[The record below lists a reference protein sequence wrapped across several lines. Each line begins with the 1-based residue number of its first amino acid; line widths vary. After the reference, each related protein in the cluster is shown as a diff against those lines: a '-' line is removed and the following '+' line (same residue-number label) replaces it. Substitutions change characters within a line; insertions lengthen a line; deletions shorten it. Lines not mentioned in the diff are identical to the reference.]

1 MAQNKKGDNMRK
13 KIALLLSVCC
23 MMLMLVACGTD
34 PKSEDYNGKSYDD
47 LYQASEGWVA
57 VLAGHTVD
65 DVQSAIDGVA
75 GQKLTEEQRIQVELF
90 ESGISAV
97 RDLGEFVSIG
107 EFTVEKSGNTLTTT
121 ERLVFE
127 EREVDFQI
135 VYSYYNMEVI
145 GYTVEPVYSL
155 GEKMQKAGINTLIS
169 MTTVFG
175 VLILIS
181 LIISCFNIFPYLEA
195 KKKAQ
200 KQANAPAKES
210 VVSQIEAKEEL
221 LTDDTEL
228 VAVIAAAIAASTG
241 QSTTDFVVRSINR
254 R

>member
-1 MAQNKKGDNMRK
+1 MAQSKKGDNMRK
-13 KIALLLSVCC
+13 KIALVLSVCC

-34 PKSEDYNGKSYDD
+34 SKSEDYNGKSYDD
-47 LYQASEGWVA
+47 LYQASEGWVT
-57 VLAGHTVD
+57 VLTGHTVD
-65 DVQSAIDGVA
+65 EVQDAVDGVA
-75 GQKLTEEQRIQVELF
+75 GQKLTDEQRIQVELF
-90 ESGISAV
+90 ESWISAV
-97 RDLGEFVSIG
+97 KDLGAFVSAG
-107 EFTVEKSGNTLTTT
+107 DFTVDKSGNTLTTT

-135 VYSYYNMEVI
+135 VYSYYNMEVT

-169 MTTVFG
+169 MSTVFA

-200 KQANAPAKES
+200 KQANVPAVEP
-210 VVSQIEAKEEL
+210 VVAQTGVQEEV